1 MPSWELFHAQ
11 GEEYQRTVLP
21 PGVPVVGVEAGV
33 SLGWD
38 RWADATVTI
47 DEFGASAPG
56 DLVMEKFGITASNVE
71 AAARSLL
78 S

>member
-1 MPSWELFHAQ
+1 
-11 GEEYQRTVLP
+11 
-21 PGVPVVGVEAGV
+21 VEAGV

-38 RWADATVTI
+38 RWADKTVTI

-56 DLVMEKFGITASNVE
+56 NLVMEKFGFTASGVE
-71 AAARSLL
+71 ETARSLL